1 MTGPSDPEEAT
12 SRPIRICNVHRH
24 VKPRGERRP
33 GIFIA
38 SLSLSQETS
47 ALTGA
52 TMRPEAQLATSLA
65 RFKDE
70 GAPIL
75 AAIGVTEHQDLEKR
89 PYDL

>member
-1 MTGPSDPEEAT
+1 
-12 SRPIRICNVHRH
+12 
-24 VKPRGERRP
+24 
-33 GIFIA
+33 
-38 SLSLSQETS
+38 
-47 ALTGA
+47 
-52 TMRPEAQLATSLA
+52 MRPEAQLATSLA